1 MKTWGEDF
9 GFAPLQRRWAQL
21 VITLGFPFINRN
33 STIVGHAHCDQGQLP
48 KNTLQGETRIMLR
61 PPSLGILQQIF
72 GKVVTGKTT

>member
-48 KNTLQGETRIMLR
+48 KNTL
-61 PPSLGILQQIF
+61 
-72 GKVVTGKTT
+72 